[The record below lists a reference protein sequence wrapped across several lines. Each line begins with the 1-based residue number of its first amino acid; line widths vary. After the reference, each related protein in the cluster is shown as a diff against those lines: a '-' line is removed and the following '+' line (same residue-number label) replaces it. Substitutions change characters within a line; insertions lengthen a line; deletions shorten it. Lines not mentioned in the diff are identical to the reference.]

1 MTASVASSSGR
12 VLVVDDQLENLELA
26 LEVLESEGFDVAL
39 ARDGI
44 EALEEVSRR
53 PPDCIVLDVMM
64 PRMDGFTACRSLKS
78 RRATRAI
85 PIVMLTALSG
95 VEDRVRALDEGADDF
110 LTKPVSRAELVT
122 RVRSMVR
129 IRRLRDDL
137 DTSEQIIVSL
147 VEALESSDPH
157 ARGHAQRV
165 TARCL
170 EVARRLEL
178 PEHRRE
184 VVVLAALLHDIGK
197 IGISSTVLRAGTR
210 RSHHEEALYQRHPE
224 LGERILAAFPSFV
237 AIRRLIRRHHERL
250 DGSGFPDGLA
260 GADLDTETLI
270 LAASNRH
277 DDLVC
282 DLGEAEA
289 AATLRDEARD
299 GLFPPS
305 IVEAVLACRLDD
317 STEDG
322 LPSWTEI
329 LPAPLDPGPGTV
341 LVVGRDHATTDA
353 IKRLLVEAGH
363 EVILARSGAE
373 AEATVRQRTPDL
385 ALVESQLP
393 DGPALK
399 LASKLKHL
407 QLDGLLPVVVLTTRD
422 ELGPKTVAPDVDD
435 FLFLPVHGLELRA
448 RVRSLLRLHTYLE
461 DLEDHHDVILAL
473 ASALEAKDPSTHGHS
488 ERVGELAEL
497 LGRHHGLEGETC
509 HRLRTAG
516 RLHDI
521 GKIGLPEQ
529 LLHKRGAL
537 EPGEFEMVMR
547 HPILSERICAPMTTL
562 QEVLPLI
569 RHHHERFDGSGYPDG
584 LAGEAIPLGARI
596 LGLADAFDA
605 LTSARAYRETYDSEQ
620 ALTLLERE
628 TAMGRWDPHL
638 FDLLRQVVTMT
649 DPTRSQVEH
658 GDPVTGIG
666 SQSGDD
672 DAAREGS
679 T

>member
-1 MTASVASSSGR
+1 
-12 VLVVDDQLENLELA
+12 
-26 LEVLESEGFDVAL
+26 
-39 ARDGI
+39 
-44 EALEEVSRR
+44 
-53 PPDCIVLDVMM
+53 
-64 PRMDGFTACRSLKS
+64 
-78 RRATRAI
+78 
-85 PIVMLTALSG
+85 
-95 VEDRVRALDEGADDF
+95 
-110 LTKPVSRAELVT
+110 
-122 RVRSMVR
+122 MVR

-170 EVARRLEL
+170 ETSRRLEL
-178 PEHRRE
+178 PEHRCE

-197 IGISSTVLRAGTR
+197 IGISSTILRAGAH
-210 RSHHEEALYQRHPE
+210 RSHHEEALYRRHPE
-224 LGERILAAFPSFV
+224 LGERILAAFTSFA
-237 AIRRLIRRHHERL
+237 AIRRLIRHHHERL

-270 LAASNRH
+270 LATSNRH

-282 DLGEAEA
+282 DLGETEA
-289 AATLRDEARD
+289 TATLRDEACN

-305 IVEAVLACRLDD
+305 VVEAVLACRVDD
-317 STEDG
+317 SGDDG
-322 LPSWTEI
+322 LLSWTEI
-329 LPAPLDPGPGTV
+329 LPAPLDPGPGTI
-341 LVVGRDHATTDA
+341 LLVGRDHATTRA
-353 IKRLLVEAGH
+353 IERLLVEAGH
-363 EVILARSGAE
+363 KVILARSGAE
-373 AEATVRQRTPDL
+373 AEVTVRQQTPGL

-393 DGPALK
+393 DGPALE
-399 LASKLKHL
+399 LASRLKLL
-407 QLDGLLPVVVLTTRD
+407 RLDDLLPVVVLTTRD
-422 ELGPKTVAPDVDD
+422 EVGPKTVAADVDD

-497 LGRHHGLEGETC
+497 LGRHYGLEGETC
-509 HRLRTAG
+509 HCLRTAG

-529 LLHKRGAL
+529 VLHKRGAL

-547 HPILSERICAPMTTL
+547 HPILSERICAPLTTL

-596 LGLADAFDA
+596 LGIADAFDA
-605 LTSARAYRETYDSEQ
+605 LTSSRAYRSTYDPDQ
-620 ALTLLERE
+620 ALALLERE
-628 TAMGRWDPHL
+628 TTIGRWDPHL
-638 FDLLRQVVTMT
+638 FDLLRQVVTTT
-649 DPTRSQVEH
+649 DPTRSRVEQ
-658 GDPVTGIG
+658 GNPATEIG
-666 SQSGDD
+666 RQSDD
-672 DAAREGS
+672 DRPAEEGQA
-679 T
+679 